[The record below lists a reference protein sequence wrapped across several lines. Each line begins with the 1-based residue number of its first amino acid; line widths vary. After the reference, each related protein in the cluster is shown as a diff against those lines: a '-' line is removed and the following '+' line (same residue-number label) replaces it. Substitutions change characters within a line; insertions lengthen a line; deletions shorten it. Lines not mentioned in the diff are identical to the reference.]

1 MTCHEFILNF
11 CVGISPLSLRFSLAT
26 GSVTP
31 LTLLIMDAL
40 PSSPPREVW
49 EMDSSSCW
57 TFSRM
62 NTCLSGERQVRGG
75 AFVLWPQSETG
86 RQKPSWIQEWWH
98 TSVDMMW
105 CSSTSCRWDFI
116 RSRHQ
121 SSDPQS
127 RRAAL
132 HWPARVW
139 SGTWV
144 SNLCFL
150 SGTESIQAFKHLYPT
165 LGTHVFLLKS
175 PKIFGGLVVWPHV
188 IDSCMA
194 TFLVFWMLQ
203 IAVFKC
209 NPSICIMSNMKTK

>member
-1 MTCHEFILNF
+1 MTWHKFILNF
-11 CVGISPLSLRFSLAT
+11 YVGICPLSLRFSLAT

-62 NTCLSGERQVRGG
+62 NTCLSGEIQVRRGV
-75 AFVLWPQSETG
+75 AFVLLPQSVK
-86 RQKPSWIQEWWH
+86 QQDKNLPWIQEWWN
-98 TSVDMMW
+98 TSVDLMW

-121 SSDPQS
+121 GSDPQS

-144 SNLCFL
+144 SNLRFL
-150 SGTESIQAFKHLYPT
+150 SGTESTNL
-165 LGTHVFLLKS
+165 
-175 PKIFGGLVVWPHV
+175 
-188 IDSCMA
+188 
-194 TFLVFWMLQ
+194 
-203 IAVFKC
+203 
-209 NPSICIMSNMKTK
+209 